1 MLEKMPR
8 LNDLFF
14 AVCSTA
20 IQNTSWKY
28 ADFEKVKVVEGQLA
42 ALHQFFVEFYKEE
55 KPEVLG
61 ELEKVDG
68 VPIKEIVKP
77 EEPVK
82 KKDEEPIK
90 QPEAKLTSEAAQL
103 AVLNTATVEK
113 IISPEEAKKVEPRQ
127 MPDEILEAV
136 KVGMEVAK
144 HPPKV
149 APVKVDELPADPDAA
164 REIFDKP
171 F

>member
-90 QPEAKLTSEAAQL
+90 QPEAKPTSEA
-103 AVLNTATVEK
+103 ATVEK

>member
-28 ADFEKVKVVEGQLA
+28 ADFEKVKAVEGQLA

-77 EEPVK
+77 EEP
-82 KKDEEPIK
+82 IK
-90 QPEAKLTSEAAQL
+90 QPEAKPTSEA
-103 AVLNTATVEK
+103 ATVEK

-136 KVGMEVAK
+136 KVGMEIAK

-149 APVKVDELPADPDAA
+149 ALVKVDELPADPDAA

>member
-1 MLEKMPR
+1 MPR

-42 ALHQFFVEFYKEE
+42 ALHQFFLSFTRKK

-82 KKDEEPIK
+82 KKMK
-90 QPEAKLTSEAAQL
+90 NQ
-103 AVLNTATVEK
+103 
-113 IISPEEAKKVEPRQ
+113 
-127 MPDEILEAV
+127 
-136 KVGMEVAK
+136 
-144 HPPKV
+144 
-149 APVKVDELPADPDAA
+149 
-164 REIFDKP
+164 
-171 F
+171 

>member
-28 ADFEKVKVVEGQLA
+28 ADFEKVKVVEGELA
-42 ALHQFFVEFYKEE
+42 ALHEFFVEFYKNE

-61 ELEKVDG
+61 ELEKIDG
-68 VPIKEIVKP
+68 VPIKEIVKEEKP
-77 EEPVK
+77 EAPVEEPVK
-82 KKDEEPIK
+82 
-90 QPEAKLTSEAAQL
+90 QPVAKTTSDAANL
-103 AVLNTATVEK
+103 EK
-113 IISPEEAKKVEPRQ
+113 IITPEEAKKVEPRS

-136 KVGMEVAK
+136 KVGMEISK
-144 HPPKV
+144 NPPKV

>member
-77 EEPVK
+77 EEP
-82 KKDEEPIK
+82 IK
-90 QPEAKLTSEAAQL
+90 QPEAKLTSEAA
-103 AVLNTATVEK
+103 TVEK
-113 IISPEEAKKVEPRQ
+113 IFSPEEAKKVEPRQ

-136 KVGMEVAK
+136 KVGMEIAK